1 MVDLTN
7 LMYEQAPVTS
17 SLEAAT
23 QGMDGVDEAQAKLM
37 QEVCMLVDRD
47 DQVVG
52 HATKKHCHLNDNIWG
67 QGLLHRAFSVFIF
80 NANHELL
87 MQKRSAAKITFPSYW
102 ANSCCSHPLYT
113 QEEMEMKDAL
123 GVKRAAQ
130 RRIFQELGIPPVA
143 LPLTCFHFLT
153 RVHYQAQSDA
163 IWGEHEIDY
172 VLFCTPPHDVMP
184 KPNPNEVAAVQYL
197 SLNALDKF
205 VANADANGTQIS
217 PWFQIIYASF
227 LPQWWEALVAR
238 RLEAVKDV
246 VTIHRAS
253 MVS

>member
-1 MVDLTN
+1 MDLASPMN
-7 LMYEQAPVTS
+7 EEDLVAS
-17 SLEAAT
+17 SLEAET
-23 QGMDGVDEAQAKLM
+23 RWMDGADEAQAKLM

-52 HATKKHCHLNDNIWG
+52 HDTKKHCHLNANILG

-87 MQKRSAAKITFPSYW
+87 MQKRSAVKITFPSYW

-113 QEEMEMKDAL
+113 QEEMEMQDAL

-130 RRIFQELGIPPVA
+130 RKIFQELGIPPVE

-153 RVHYQAQSDA
+153 RVHYQAQSNA

-172 VLFCTPPHDVMP
+172 VLFCTPPHDVIP

-217 PWFQIIYASF
+217 PWFRIIYASF